1 MVEKTGTRVG
11 RSEAAAAIRRLGP
24 GWHRRSSRRST
35 GADLGFDTVNGI
47 ILGIATIAAL
57 YPLVYVLSASFS
69 SPGAVSRGA
78 VWLLPVE
85 PSFEGYKAVFKNRDV
100 ITGYLNSLFYMF
112 AGTSINIAVTLMA
125 AYALAQKELVGRK
138 LIMMLFTFTMLFSG
152 GIIPLYLVTKSTIGI
167 NNRWDMILPNAMS
180 VGNLI
185 IARTFMQQNLP
196 NELRESARMDGS
208 DDFRYFFAVVLPLSG
223 PIIGVLTM
231 LYALTH
237 WNSFFFAFIFLQDK
251 LLYPLQLIL
260 RNILIINETG
270 MDSFQNLEYAA
281 KMAGINDLL
290 KFSLIVVSSLPV
302 LILYPFVQR
311 HFVKGIM
318 LGSIKG

>member
-1 MVEKTGTRVG
+1 MVEKTGTRVS
-11 RSEAAAAIRRLGP
+11 RSEAAAAIRRLGH
-24 GWHRRSSRRST
+24 GWNRRSSRRST

>member
-1 MVEKTGTRVG
+1 MVEKTGTRGG

>member
-1 MVEKTGTRVG
+1 MATEPGTG
-11 RSEAAAAIRRLGP
+11 AAQGA
-24 GWHRRSSRRST
+24 RRSARHST
-35 GADLGFDTVNGI
+35 GADIGFDIANGA
-47 ILGIATIAAL
+47 LLAFATAAAL
-57 YPLVYVLSASFS
+57 YPLLYVLSASFS

-78 VWLLPVE
+78 VWLWPVE
-85 PSFEGYKAVFKNRDV
+85 PSIEGYKAVFRNHDV
-100 ITGYLNSLFYMF
+100 VTGYLNSIFYMC
-112 AGTSINIAVTLMA
+112 AGTAINIAVTIMA
-125 AYALAQKELVGRK
+125 AYSLAQKELAGRR

-152 GIIPLYLVTKSTIGI
+152 GIIPLYLVTKSTIGV

-196 NELRESARMDGS
+196 GELRESARMDGS

-231 LYALTH
+231 LYALAH

-251 LLYPLQLIL
+251 ALYPLQLIL

-302 LILYPFVQR
+302 LVLYPFVQR